1 MTSWDLKIMTIE
13 PNYRF
18 LADKLRDL
26 VERLR
31 RNNDDSLDETSR
43 RNKRADEIEWCIQG
57 LDGYCS

>member
-1 MTSWDLKIMTIE
+1 MTSWDLKIMAIE

-26 VERLR
+26 AERLR
-31 RNNDDSLDETSR
+31 RNNDDSPDETGR
-43 RNKRADEIEWCIQG
+43 HNKRADEIEWCIQG

>member
-1 MTSWDLKIMTIE
+1 MAIE

-18 LADKLRDL
+18 LADKLR
-26 VERLR
+26 ECAARLR
-31 RNNDDSLDETSR
+31 RDSDDSFDDPKV

>member
-1 MTSWDLKIMTIE
+1 MAIQ

-18 LADKLRDL
+18 LAEKLRGV

-31 RNNDDSLDETSR
+31 GDSDETLGDLDTR
-43 RNKRADEIEWCIQG
+43 RKRADEIEWCIQG